1 VKATKIMLNAL
12 IVASIGVAASSFA
25 QTDSSAAQQGTSTP
39 PTSSQAKKEMQQNK
53 QDPMMMQSSGGED
66 WSMLKGHEKGSISKA
81 DAPKNSWLAS
91 NFAKCDADQDGKV
104 TEAEYTKCQRPQR

>member
-1 VKATKIMLNAL
+1 MDARNIVINAL
-12 IVASIGVAASSFA
+12 VVASFGVAASSFA
-25 QTDSSAAQQGTSTP
+25 QTNSSAAQQGTSTP

-66 WSMLKGHEKGSISKA
+66 WSMLKGHEKGSIAKA
-81 DAPKNSWLAS
+81 DAPKNSWIAL
-91 NFAKCDADQDGKV
+91 NFTKCDADKDGKV